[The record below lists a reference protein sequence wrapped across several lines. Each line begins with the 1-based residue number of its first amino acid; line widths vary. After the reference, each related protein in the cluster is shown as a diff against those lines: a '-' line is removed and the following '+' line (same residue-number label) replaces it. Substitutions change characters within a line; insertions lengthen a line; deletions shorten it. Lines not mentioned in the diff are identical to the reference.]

1 MEEVAAAHARARFSL
16 VTCDPRHAYL
26 RVGYTI
32 RVVQGLGLLGG
43 STLCAFDAR
52 FPVGRVFRD
61 LEAGDR
67 DLAAELVLQVRVRV
81 RVS

>member
-1 MEEVAAAHARARFSL
+1 MEEVAAAHARARFCL
-16 VTCDPRHAYL
+16 VTCDLRHAYL

-52 FPVGRVFRD
+52 FPVGASSETSSPEIAISRPSSCCR
-61 LEAGDR
+61 LG
-67 DLAAELVLQVRVRV
+67 LGWG
-81 RVS
+81 S